1 MLKRVLCVI
10 LCLVTLSSCAQQTS
24 APVTTEQGVTIQ
36 TFGTLGDTEPA
47 TTAPTENFDISLST
61 APTATK
67 PVKTDPPVSTAAP
80 EPTDPPATEPP
91 ESSELPSVP
100 DTENRQ
106 DYDITPISKEM
117 CATSSVNVRERPDPD
132 SKRVGHLDRG
142 EKVTATGIVSNGW
155 VRILFKGGEYYVN
168 GGYLRESGGT
178 ATEQPASTAP
188 EPTEVLTTSTAVTT
202 TEPPATTPEP
212 TTTLTTTEEPPED
225 VSEYIDETL
234 NILTQPSRYTALNY
248 SAQKAVW
255 FAFLDLEPMLKNA
268 SESDFRARVSEAF
281 DNVVGL
287 GCNTVYVHVR
297 SHGDAYYP
305 SGYYPFTAAY
315 SGTVGIAPDYDPLAV
330 MITLAH
336 ERGLS
341 FHAWINPMR
350 TTSKEVFAQMP
361 DHYTIK
367 QWYNSDAT
375 KGTFMVYDK
384 DTDFYW
390 LSPAYPAVRELI
402 CNGVAEIVSRYDV
415 DAIHID
421 DYFYP
426 TTSSSFDK
434 AAFEASGETDRAAWR
449 RSVVNTLVREIYS
462 TVKSCN
468 STVLFGVSP
477 QGNVDNNLNKLY
489 ADVEMWCRTPGY
501 LDYIVPQIYYGF
513 GDKLSFDAAAGQW
526 SEMTRLPGISLVCGI
541 AAYKVGVNSEWKS
554 GEILTKQTNH
564 IKGLPNYSGVAY
576 YRYDSF
582 FGSASSSEKLMKTEL
597 ITLRSA
603 IKQY

>member
-1 MLKRVLCVI
+1 MLKRVLCVL
-10 LCLVTLSSCAQQTS
+10 LCLVMLTSCAQETS
-24 APVTTEQGVTIQ
+24 APTPSEREITIR
-36 TFGTLGDTEPA
+36 TFATLGDTAPA
-47 TTAPTENFDISLST
+47 TTEPPDTFDFSLST
-61 APTATK
+61 SPTATK
-67 PVKTDPPVSTAAP
+67 PTRSETPVSTSAPESPYTNEPIITTAPDVTGEPSTAAP
-80 EPTDPPATEPP
+80 ESRHE
-91 ESSELPSVP
+91 
-100 DTENRQ
+100 
-106 DYDITPISKEM
+106 YDITPISIEM
-117 CATSSVNVRERPDPD
+117 RATSSVNVRQKPDPD
-132 SKRVGHLDRG
+132 SKRVGHLDKG
-142 EKVTATGIVSNGW
+142 EKVTATGLVSNGW
-155 VRILFKGGEYYVN
+155 VRIMFKGEECYVN
-168 GGYLRESGGT
+168 GGYLRERGES
-178 ATEQPASTAP
+178 ATVTPSSTVP
-188 EPTEVLTTSTAVTT
+188 EPTSDKPTSTTVTT

-212 TTTLTTTEEPPED
+212 TTATEEPPEEI
-225 VSEYIDETL
+225 SEYIDETL

-248 SAQKAVW
+248 PNQKAVW

-268 SESDFRARVSEAF
+268 TESDFRAAVSSAF
-281 DNVVGL
+281 DNVVEL

-305 SGYYPFTAAY
+305 SNYYSFTAAY
-315 SGTVGIAPDYDPLAV
+315 SGTMGIAPDYDPLAV
-330 MITLAH
+330 MISSAH

-350 TTSKEVFAQMP
+350 TTSKQLFAQMP
-361 DHYTIK
+361 LYYPLK
-367 QWYNSDAT
+367 QWYNSDST
-375 KGTFMVYDK
+375 KGTFLVYDK

-390 LSPAYPAVRELI
+390 LSPAYAAVRELI

-426 TTSSSFDK
+426 TTDASFDK

-468 STVLFGVSP
+468 QTVLFGVSP

-489 ADVEMWCRTPGY
+489 ADVETWCKNTGY

-513 GDKLSFDAAAGQW
+513 NDKLAFDAAAQQW
-526 SEMTRLPGISLVCGI
+526 SDMIKQPGISLICGI
-541 AAYKVGVNSEWKS
+541 AAYKVGVKSEWNS
-554 GEILTKQTNH
+554 GDILTKQTNY
-564 IKGLPNYSGVAY
+564 IKNMPNYRGVAY

-582 FGSASSSEKLMKTEL
+582 FGSASSSPSKMKTEL
-597 ITLRSA
+597 TTLRSA

>member
-1 MLKRVLCVI
+1 MLKRVLCVL
-10 LCLVTLSSCAQQTS
+10 LCLVMFTSCAQEAS
-24 APVTTEQGVTIQ
+24 APTPSEREVTIH
-36 TFGTLGDTEPA
+36 TFAPLGDTAPA
-47 TTAPTENFDISLST
+47 TTTPPETFDFSLST
-61 APTATK
+61 SPTATK
-67 PVKTDPPVSTAAP
+67 PTRSDTPTSTLP
-80 EPTDPPATEPP
+80 EPTSTPKPTVTEPP
-91 ESSELPSVP
+91 ASSEVPSTP
-100 DTENRQ
+100 APEMPTE
-106 DYDITPISKEM
+106 YEITPISIEM
-117 CATSSVNVRERPDPD
+117 RATSSVNVRQKPDPD
-132 SKRVGHLDRG
+132 SNRVGHLDKG
-142 EKVTATGIVSNGW
+142 EKVTATGLVSNGW
-155 VRILFKGGEYYVN
+155 VRIMFKGEECYVN
-168 GGYLRESGGT
+168 GGYLRESSQS
-178 ATEQPASTAP
+178 ATVTPASTVP
-188 EPTEVLTTSTAVTT
+188 EPTSDKPTSTTVTT

-212 TTTLTTTEEPPED
+212 TTTTEELPEE

-234 NILTQPSRYTALNY
+234 NILTRPSRYTALNY
-248 SAQKAVW
+248 PNQKAVW

-268 SESDFRARVSEAF
+268 AESDFRTAVSAAF
-281 DNVVGL
+281 DNVAEL

-305 SGYYPFTAAY
+305 SSYYPFTAAY
-315 SGTVGIAPDYDPLAV
+315 SGTMGIAPDYDPLAV

-350 TTSKEVFAQMP
+350 TTSKQLFAQMP
-361 DHYTIK
+361 EYYTLK
-367 QWYNSDAT
+367 QWYNSDST
-375 KGTFMVYDK
+375 KGTFLVYDK

-390 LSPAYPAVRELI
+390 LSPAYSAVRELI

-426 TTSSSFDK
+426 TTSASFDK

-468 STVLFGVSP
+468 QTVLFGVSP

-489 ADVEMWCRTPGY
+489 ADVETWCRTPGY

-513 GDKLSFDAAAGQW
+513 NDKLAFDAAAGQW
-526 SEMTRLPGISLVCGI
+526 LQMVRLPGISLVCGI

-554 GEILTKQTNH
+554 GEILTKQTNY
-564 IKGLPNYSGVAY
+564 IKNMPVYSGIAY

-597 ITLRSA
+597 TTLRSA